1 MQNKPKL
8 RFKEFNNE
16 WNSTTF
22 DKVFKTIQNN
32 CFSRDL
38 LNGTDEKCT
47 KNVHYGDI
55 LIKYG
60 TILDCDNITL
70 PSIDSTVDLK
80 KFNEESYLKDGDIL
94 IADTAEDY
102 TVGKACEIVNV
113 HDKVLSGLHTIP
125 CRPLFDFAS
134 RFLGYYINSYSYHD
148 SLIPLVT
155 GIKVSS
161 ISKSSI
167 AKTIVKYPS
176 IDEQKKIA
184 ELLSKVDEVIA
195 EREEE
200 VKDLEK
206 QKKGLMQKIFSG
218 QLRFTD
224 SNNNPYPDW
233 EEYRLKDI
241 LAQVIDNRGKTPP
254 LADNGYPLLEIASM
268 GNNRINY
275 SKISKYVDNETYKKF
290 FRGYIEYGDVLF
302 STVGFYAGE
311 VSYYDKQIDCTIA
324 QNIVGLRF
332 KGNNSLFMTYL
343 LSEPKNKKRIKAIE
357 MNQAQPSIKVTQF
370 VELKFKVPCLE
381 EQQKIANILSKLD
394 ELIEEKKALLSDW
407 QSFKKGLLQQMFV

>member
-70 PSIDSTVDLK
+70 SSIDSTVDLK

-184 ELLSKVDEVIA
+184 EFLSKVDEVIA

-200 VKDLEK
+200 VKDLEQ
-206 QKKGLMQKIFSG
+206 QKKGLMQKIFS
-218 QLRFTD
+218 QQIRFTD

-233 EEYRLKDI
+233 KEKILYDI
-241 LAQVIDNRGKTPP
+241 TDVRDGTHDSPKYVSF
-254 LADNGYPLLEIASM
+254 GYPLVTSKNLTKDGKLDFTDISYITENDYNEINKRSKVHIGDILFGMIGTIGKPVVIQQDNFAIKNVALIKNNNDNINRYLVHYLQSDDILRQFHVEIA
-268 GNNRINY
+268 GGTQKFIALGLIRNL
-275 SKISKYVDNETYKKF
+275 KI
-290 FRGYIEYGDVLF
+290 
-302 STVGFYAGE
+302 
-311 VSYYDKQIDCTIA
+311 
-324 QNIVGLRF
+324 
-332 KGNNSLFMTYL
+332 L
-343 LSEPKNKKRIKAIE
+343 L
-357 MNQAQPSIKVTQF
+357 
-370 VELKFKVPCLE
+370 PCLE
-381 EQQKIANILSKLD
+381 EQQKIANLLSKLD

>member
-1 MQNKPKL
+1 MNKPKL

-16 WNSTTF
+16 WNSITF

-167 AKTIVKYPS
+167 AKTIVKYPCL
-176 IDEQKKIA
+176 DEQKKIA
-184 ELLSKVDEVIA
+184 EFLSKVDEVIA

-206 QKKGLMQKIFSG
+206 QKKGLMQKIFS
-218 QLRFTD
+218 QELRFTD

-233 EEYRLKDI
+233 KEKNVGNLGTVITGSTPKTEDKSNYGNDFLWCSPADLGSTKYITQTQKMLSSKGFNCTRKLPANSI
-241 LAQVIDNRGKTPP
+241 LVTCIGSTIGKIGISSCEMST
-254 LADNGYPLLEIASM
+254 NQQ
-268 GNNRINY
+268 IN
-275 SKISKYVDNETYKKF
+275 SIIPCN
-290 FRGYIEYGDVLF
+290 
-302 STVGFYAGE
+302 
-311 VSYYDKQIDCTIA
+311 
-324 QNIVGLRF
+324 
-332 KGNNSLFMTYL
+332 NNSDFIYYALIYSFPRYMSVIATQAV
-343 LSEPKNKKRIKAIE
+343 PIINKTEFEKLTL
-357 MNQAQPSIKVTQF
+357 Q
-370 VELKFKVPCLE
+370 VPCLE
-381 EQQKIANILSKLD
+381 EQQKIANLLSKLD

>member
-1 MQNKPKL
+1 MSNKPKL
-8 RFKEFNNE
+8 RFKEFNDE
-16 WNSTTF
+16 WSSSVFSKT
-22 DKVFKTIQNN
+22 FKTLQNN

-38 LNGTDEKCT
+38 LNETDDNSI

-60 TILDCDNITL
+60 TILDCNNVTL

-80 KFNEESYLKDGDIL
+80 KFNDESYLKDGDIL

-102 TVGKACEIVNV
+102 TVGKLCEIINV
-113 HDKVLSGLHTIP
+113 RDKVLSGLHTIP
-125 CRPLFDFAS
+125 CRPLQDFAS
-134 RFLGYYINSYSYHD
+134 RYLGYYMNAYCYHD

-167 AKTIVKYPS
+167 AKTIIKYPC

-184 ELLSKVDEVIA
+184 DFLNKVDEIIA

-200 VKDLEK
+200 VKDLEQ
-206 QKKGLMQKIFSG
+206 QKKGLMQKIFSQ

-224 SNNNPYPDW
+224 SNNNPYPEW
-233 EEYRLKDI
+233 EELNIEEVCDI
-241 LAQVIDNRGKTPP
+241 TTGKGNTQDKEDDGIYPFYVRSPIIERSNKYIYEGEAVLTVGDGVGTGKVFHYVNGKFNFHQRVYKMSEFKQVIGKYFYYYFSHNFYNRVRKMTAKTSV
-254 LADNGYPLLEIASM
+254 DSVRLEMIAKM
-268 GNNRINY
+268 PI
-275 SKISKYVDNETYKKF
+275 
-290 FRGYIEYGDVLF
+290 
-302 STVGFYAGE
+302 
-311 VSYYDKQIDCTIA
+311 Q
-324 QNIVGLRF
+324 
-332 KGNNSLFMTYL
+332 
-343 LSEPKNKKRIKAIE
+343 
-357 MNQAQPSIKVTQF
+357 
-370 VELKFKVPCLE
+370 VPCLA
-381 EQQKIANILSKLD
+381 EQNKIANLLSHLD

>member
-38 LNGTDEKCT
+38 LNGTDKKCT

-184 ELLSKVDEVIA
+184 EFLSKVDEVIS

-200 VKDLEK
+200 VKDLEQ
-206 QKKGLMQKIFSG
+206 QKKGLMQKIFSQ

-233 EEYRLKDI
+233 EDKKIGDVFEFYNGKAHEQEIDENGEYIVVNSKFISTEGQVKKYTNKVICPLKKDDI
-241 LAQVIDNRGKTPP
+241 VLVMSDVPNGKAMSKCYLIEEDNKYSLNQRICCLRTKDVARFFIYQISRNKYF
-254 LADNGYPLLEIASM
+254 LKFDNGVSQTNLRKE
-268 GNNRINY
+268 
-275 SKISKYVDNETYKKF
+275 
-290 FRGYIEYGDVLF
+290 DVL
-302 STVGFYAGE
+302 
-311 VSYYDKQIDCTIA
+311 KCPIQ
-324 QNIVGLRF
+324 
-332 KGNNSLFMTYL
+332 
-343 LSEPKNKKRIKAIE
+343 
-357 MNQAQPSIKVTQF
+357 
-370 VELKFKVPCLE
+370 VPCLE
-381 EQQKIANILSKLD
+381 EQQKIANVLSKLD

-407 QSFKKGLLQQMFV
+407 QQFKKGLLQQMFV

>member
-70 PSIDSTVDLK
+70 SSIDSTVDLK

-184 ELLSKVDEVIA
+184 EFLSKVDEVIA

-200 VKDLEK
+200 VKDLEQ
-206 QKKGLMQKIFSG
+206 QKKGLMQKIFS
-218 QLRFTD
+218 QQIRFTD

-233 EEYRLKDI
+233 KEKILYDI
-241 LAQVIDNRGKTPP
+241 TDVRDGTHDSPKYVSF
-254 LADNGYPLLEIASM
+254 GYPLVTSKNLTKDGKLDFTDISYITENDYNEINKRSKVHIGDILFGMIGTIGKPVVIQQDNFAIKNVALIKNNNDNINRYLVHYLQSDDILRQFHVEIA
-268 GNNRINY
+268 GGTQKFIALGLIRNL
-275 SKISKYVDNETYKKF
+275 KI
-290 FRGYIEYGDVLF
+290 
-302 STVGFYAGE
+302 
-311 VSYYDKQIDCTIA
+311 
-324 QNIVGLRF
+324 
-332 KGNNSLFMTYL
+332 L
-343 LSEPKNKKRIKAIE
+343 L
-357 MNQAQPSIKVTQF
+357 
-370 VELKFKVPCLE
+370 PCLE
-381 EQQKIANILSKLD
+381 EQQKIANLLSKLD

-407 QSFKKGLLQQMFV
+407 QK